1 MNNEEKNTGLAGNK
15 RDAEGE
21 GGSEKSVVVAD
32 EHNEFELDP
41 EKRREARKM
50 RRIMANRKSA
60 RESRERRKK
69 LLTDLQDSVQTLTTD
84 NTTLTKENLSLRR
97 ELSTMIKQS
106 GGTSALSM
114 IPNIQALLESAQV
127 FSNLPNLSDPTN
139 TAIIVGKDSNSKKR

>member
-1 MNNEEKNTGLAGNK
+1 MNHETKDIPVSGNKRAAPEEGAGNK
-15 RDAEGE
+15 
-21 GGSEKSVVVAD
+21 STVITD

-69 LLTDLQDSVQTLTTD
+69 LLTDLQESVHTLTND

-97 ELSTMIKQS
+97 ELATLIKQS

-114 IPNIQALLESAQV
+114 IPNIQSLLESAQV
-127 FSNLPNLSDPTN
+127 FSNLPNLAIPTAVALTDN
-139 TAIIVGKDSNSKKR
+139 DTNKK